1 MRQNLYYYLFTLICC
16 SDNFGERTIR
26 WDLGVHLIIIIRK
39 QKRIFFGRK
48 KRREKLDIKVK
59 QISDKS

>member
-39 QKRIFFGRK
+39 QKRIFLVEK
-48 KRREKLDIKVK
+48 KEEKNLI
-59 QISDKS
+59 